1 MNELT
6 LQEIKFDAK
15 IQTSIELENE
25 SLLNDLVTN
34 VESKYTDLIYNDDNE
49 KEAKKDRAELNKVVK
64 QIDDERKKVKKEY
77 NEPLKIFEEK
87 MKGYSNRINQVIAPI
102 DAGIKELEVT
112 QRAERLEQVKQ
123 YISEVAPAYEVESSE
138 VIIDDKWLN
147 KSTSKIQRERLITDA
162 MTLIKKQKDH
172 KNNEIN
178 IIKGYTSALNIDEE
192 AWLLQL
198 EQGKTSVEIMKLI
211 DESIVAK
218 KEREEY
224 ERKKAEEAERRKIA
238 LAEKVAQ
245 EEKDRA
251 EYRKELDRI
260 NEQVEFAEAPKVEE
274 FVNHEESNKE
284 ETLILKFTATEE
296 QLNLLSDF
304 ILANNIKAQK
314 M

>member
-6 LQEIKFDAK
+6 LQELKFDAK

-34 VESKYTDLIYNDDNE
+34 VESKYTDLIYSADNE
-49 KEAKKDRAELNKVVK
+49 KEAKKDRADLNKIVK
-64 QIDDERKKVKKEY
+64 QIDDERKKVKKKY

-102 DAGIKELEVT
+102 DVGIKELELA
-112 QRAERLEQVKQ
+112 QKAERLEQVKK
-123 YISEVAPAYEVESSE
+123 YILEVAPAYEIEPSE
-138 VIIDDKWLN
+138 IVIDDKWLN
-147 KSTSKIQRERLITDA
+147 KSISKIQRERLITDA

-178 IIKGYTSALNIDEE
+178 IVKSYTSALDIDEE

-211 DESIVAK
+211 DESIIAK

-224 ERKKAEEAERRKIA
+224 ERKKAEEAERQRKV
-238 LAEKVAQ
+238 LAEKTAQ
-245 EEKDRA
+245 EKKDRA
-251 EYRKELDRI
+251 EYQKELERI
-260 NEQVEFAEAPKVEE
+260 NEQAELSKKQTVEDLVSC
-274 FVNHEESNKE
+274 EESAKE

-304 ILANNIKAQK
+304 IVANNIKAQK